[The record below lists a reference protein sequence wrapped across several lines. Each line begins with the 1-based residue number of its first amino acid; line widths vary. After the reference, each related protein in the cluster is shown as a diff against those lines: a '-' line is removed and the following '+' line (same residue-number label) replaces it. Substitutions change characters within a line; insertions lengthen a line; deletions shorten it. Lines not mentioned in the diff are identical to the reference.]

1 MYLCVC
7 LSLSLSLSVS
17 VSISLS
23 VCLSVCLSVSLLG
36 ISSCNYFK
44 TGQCHMHPHLK
55 FKYVLILSEHIV
67 LSQLFPSLFY
77 STEKRSLQLHFTLYF
92 SNKGFQVN
100 VSTLLTFYH
109 SDDQRHAELKEKQH
123 SQCIYGCKHY

>member
-7 LSLSLSLSVS
+7 LSLSLSVSVS

-23 VCLSVCLSVSLLG
+23 VRLSLSLLG
-36 ISSCNYFK
+36 ISSCSYFK

-55 FKYVLILSEHIV
+55 LKYVLILSEHIV

-123 SQCIYGCKHY
+123 SQCSYGCKHY